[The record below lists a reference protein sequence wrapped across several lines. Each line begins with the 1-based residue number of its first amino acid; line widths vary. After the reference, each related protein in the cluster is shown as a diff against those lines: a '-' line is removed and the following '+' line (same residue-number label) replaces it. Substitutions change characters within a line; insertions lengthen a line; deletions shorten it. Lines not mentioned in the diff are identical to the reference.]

1 VGVRDEEVGDEAAD
15 ATMGVVMMMRMVMT
29 VTVRVVMVMRVV
41 VVVRVVVVARVVVGV
56 AAVMPLRILGAAT
69 VCGSPRRG
77 HELTLSAWW

>member
-1 VGVRDEEVGDEAAD
+1 
-15 ATMGVVMMMRMVMT
+15 MGVVMMMRMVMT
-29 VTVRVVMVMRVV
+29 VTVRVVMV
-41 VVVRVVVVARVVVGV
+41 VRVVVRV

>member
-1 VGVRDEEVGDEAAD
+1 MGVRDEEVGDEAAD

-29 VTVRVVMVMRVV
+29 VTVRVVMV
-41 VVVRVVVVARVVVGV
+41 VRVVVRV

>member
-1 VGVRDEEVGDEAAD
+1 MGDEAAD

-29 VTVRVVMVMRVV
+29 VTVRVVMV
-41 VVVRVVVVARVVVGV
+41 VRVVVRV

>member
-1 VGVRDEEVGDEAAD
+1 MGDEAAD

-29 VTVRVVMVMRVV
+29 VTVRVVMV
-41 VVVRVVVVARVVVGV
+41 VRVVVVARVVVRV

>member
-1 VGVRDEEVGDEAAD
+1 
-15 ATMGVVMMMRMVMT
+15 MMMRMVMT
-29 VTVRVVMVMRVV
+29 VTVRVVMV
-41 VVVRVVVVARVVVGV
+41 VRVVVVARVVVRV